1 VRRGGSAKRGL
12 RVGQGDM
19 RDDGGMP
26 GFREWAK
33 VVIRGSFGE

>member
-26 GFREWAK
+26 GFRGWAK
-33 VVIRGSFGE
+33 VVTRGFFGE